1 MDSVRLR
8 RIAAICILAAGVVLG
23 IFSTRDYLQY
33 RHPIPIADPN
43 GTSAAR
49 SIAGTYT
56 AKAVLEANRNQMEA
70 DRQLN
75 MRFYLAIAV
84 IGFGVAG
91 VGIFFLA
98 RPGTPRDSSLGA
110 DAPPSILDTKTK
122 N

>member
-8 RIAAICILAAGVVLG
+8 RIAAICMLVAGVVLG
-23 IFSTRDYLQY
+23 GFSTRDYLQY
-33 RHPIPIADPN
+33 RRPIPIADPN
-43 GTSAAR
+43 GPSAAR
-49 SIAGTYT
+49 SVVGTYT
-56 AKAVLEANRNQMEA
+56 AQAVLEANRNQMEA

-91 VGIFFLA
+91 MGIFFVV

-110 DAPPSILDTKTK
+110 NAPLSILDTKTK
-122 N
+122 S